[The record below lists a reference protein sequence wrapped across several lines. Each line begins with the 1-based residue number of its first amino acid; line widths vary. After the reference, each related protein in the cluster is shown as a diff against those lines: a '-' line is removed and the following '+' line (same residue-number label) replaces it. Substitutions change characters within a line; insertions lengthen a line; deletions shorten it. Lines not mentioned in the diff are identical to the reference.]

1 MPHCALTIDSSA
13 SSALAVEDEIVQWL
27 SSQVDEATGSVP
39 LYEDPDFSAE
49 PTSLYFDPSKLPD
62 YVPQNGDS
70 SEAANQVFWYR
81 PTEYSEDPDYFKSAT
96 GCGVLREGLLN
107 DAWLLGVFA
116 AVALHPDNLVENLFV
131 SESLHAF
138 KQFGVFTCRFYK
150 DDAWVPVTTDTR
162 VPYSMELQPEDKAS
176 GAGSAF
182 SPPGS
187 VLYGGSANKNEV
199 FIPLLEKAYAKLHG
213 SYQALDEKHGGGIG
227 GNAGTSSGRILEAF
241 LDCTGGSAHRVD
253 LQYERVR
260 QLQFDQ
266 ATAGNPAA
274 AGSSPLT
281 LLWKQLLRYKRKKCI
296 LTAQL
301 RQLSFNSHDVT
312 AMGIVKNRQY
322 VIQHVTEVGLLSS
335 GGSGPGGSGAT
346 NQQGAEEVL
355 RFVKLKTVWGRGMWK
370 GEWSNDD
377 SKWEE
382 HAQIEQAMRSD
393 PRCEFSRSGHDGCF
407 WMLWEDLLDTFTEL
421 FVVHVFQPDVRQYS
435 VRGDWV
441 GTTAAGAPVKTPVPS
456 SPAPPP
462 TAGGDDHHHNSQHSP
477 SHSFRS
483 KEIPIEKTRWG
494 WLHDADPNWHR
505 NPQFKLSVP
514 PESISTG
521 NREMTVDKSVH
532 GVLVS
537 LTQRDFRLYG
547 GDNYAINFA
556 LLREKLTLATASS
569 NDPPPA
575 IWEFKRSHVVAEA
588 HSYETSTSI
597 DWLSGAAPAT
607 PGTPATPS
615 LSHPATPMA
624 GVVANATGVGASP
637 GSSGGQPKTLPE
649 RELVKEDVTLA
660 PGAAYYLVPYTTNP
674 KVEMEFFLRVVAPQ
688 PIRVE
693 RVPPIMSVIRTGR
706 WRADDGSISNDANAA
721 PAGGTSSTGEMANAG
736 GPLLML
742 PLPQAHTPG
751 EENPAWCQNP
761 QFWVR
766 FAERSPRELRRLR
779 KLLSTKAHVTI
790 KVVLRKTSHR
800 ASLGTKTRHQRE
812 AAKDRAN
819 LVGITAVRATPTI
832 STPPVVVGGSGSSA
846 ATQLRAH
853 AKGQKTN
860 FLGEIVDSPFA
871 KASAISEGLIRGTK
885 SKNNQKTKNAEA
897 DDLDDD
903 YEAPEQAEAGA
914 VGTNFP
920 TPKFVVKPT
929 EWCRLSSY
937 SSLASA
943 CLYLRKVPKEWL
955 LASDSPS
962 AVNSS
967 GGGGLLLV
975 PTLGEPGAEGSFELQ
990 VDCDFPLLVNEL
1002 PKGAGAVQSIP
1013 GEWTATKSGGCHL
1026 HPDWRQNP
1034 KFYLQMQGVRPTKV
1048 RITLTRSE
1056 REWKSRCQ
1064 RDSVGTMIGFYL
1076 FRGGSGK
1083 LMRPG
1088 DSSADGDSGST
1099 THPIVINGR
1108 SWSETDFVPLHSV
1121 SSPPELV
1128 LSAAAKGGYVIVP
1141 ATYEP
1146 GRLGKFVL
1154 SVQCDT
1160 EFTLTCDAE

>member
-1 MPHCALTIDSSA
+1 MQFTNRRVVSLDQNRSSSRVSIMPRRTLAIDSS
-13 SSALAVEDEIVQWL
+13 SSALAVEDEVIQWL
-27 SSQVDEATGSVP
+27 SGQIDETTGSVP
-39 LYEDPDFSAE
+39 LYEDPDFPPEIS
-49 PTSLYFDPSKLPD
+49 SLYFDPNKLPD
-62 YVPQNGDS
+62 YVPQQSRES
-70 SEAANQVFWYR
+70 SGHVFWYR
-81 PTEYSEDPDYFKSAT
+81 PTEYAEDPDYFKNST
-96 GCGVLREGLLN
+96 GCGDLREGLLN

-116 AVALHPDNLVENLFV
+116 AVALHPDNLIENLFV
-131 SESLHAF
+131 SESLQNF
-138 KQFGVFTCRFYK
+138 KQFGVFTCRFFK
-150 DDAWVPVTTDTR
+150 DDNWVPVTTDTR
-162 VPYSMELQPEDKAS
+162 IPYSMELQPEDKVSS
-176 GAGSAF
+176 GGGSTFSPGSA
-182 SPPGS
+182 
-187 VLYGGSANKNEV
+187 LYGSSVNRSEV
-199 FIPLLEKAYAKLHG
+199 FILFLEKAYAKLHG
-213 SYQALDEKHGGGIG
+213 SYQVLDEKYGGGIG
-227 GNAGTSSGRILEAF
+227 GSAGTSSGRILEAF

-253 LQYERVR
+253 LQQERIK

-266 ATAGNPAA
+266 ATAGNSSAA
-274 AGSSPLT
+274 ASSPSI
-281 LLWKQLLRYKRKKCI
+281 LLWKQLLRYKKKKCI
-296 LTAQL
+296 LTTQL
-301 RQLSFNSHDVT
+301 RQLSFNAQDVT

-322 VIQHVTEVGLLSS
+322 VILHVTEVGLPSGQ
-335 GGSGPGGSGAT
+335 GGSASR
-346 NQQGAEEVL
+346 EEVL

-382 HAQIEQAMRSD
+382 HTQVEQVMRSD

-407 WMLWEDLLDTFTEL
+407 WMVWEDLLDTFTEL
-421 FVVHVFQPDVRQYS
+421 FVVHIFQPEDRQYS

-441 GTTAAGAPVKTPVPS
+441 GTTAAGAPVKMPV
-456 SPAPPP
+456 P
-462 TAGGDDHHHNSQHSP
+462 TAGDDHNSSP
-477 SHSFRS
+477 HPGRS
-483 KEIPIEKTRWG
+483 KEILIEKTRWG

-505 NPQFKLSVP
+505 NPQFKLTVP
-514 PESISTG
+514 LESLSTG
-521 NREMTVDKSVH
+521 NDKTVDKSVNS
-532 GVLVS
+532 VLLS

-547 GDNYAINFA
+547 GDNYAINFV
-556 LLREKLTLATASS
+556 LLREKLTLATAAS

-588 HSYETSTSI
+588 HSYETSSAI
-597 DWLSGAAPAT
+597 DLPPA
-607 PGTPATPS
+607 TPATPA

-624 GVVANATGVGASP
+624 GVVANAAGMSAPVT
-637 GSSGGQPKTLPE
+637 SGQSKTLPE
-649 RELVKEDVTLA
+649 RELVKEDVTIA
-660 PGAAYYLVPYTTNP
+660 PGAAYYLIPYTTNP

-688 PIRVE
+688 PVRVE

-706 WRADDGSISNDANAA
+706 WRADDGAANNDTNNTS
-721 PAGGTSSTGEMANAG
+721 GGTSSTGEMANAG
-736 GPLLML
+736 GPLLTL
-742 PLPQAHTPG
+742 PLPQSHVVG
-751 EENPAWCQNP
+751 KENPAWCQNP

-779 KLLSTKAHVTI
+779 KLLSAKAHVTI

-800 ASLGTKTRHQRE
+800 ASLGNKSRQQRE

-819 LVGITAVRATPTI
+819 LVGITAVRAPPTI
-832 STPPVVVGGSGSSA
+832 STVSVVVGGSGSSA

-860 FLGEIVDSPFA
+860 FLGEIVDSPFTKAVAVSDNLVQGA
-871 KASAISEGLIRGTK
+871 KSR
-885 SKNNQKTKNAEA
+885 NQKAEKTIA

-903 YEAPEQAEAGA
+903 TEAPEQAEPGSLS
-914 VGTNFP
+914 GNFP
-920 TPKFVVKPT
+920 TPKLVVKPT

-937 SSLASA
+937 SSPASA

-975 PTLGEPGAEGSFELQ
+975 PTLGEAGAEGSFELQ
-990 VDCDFPLLVNEL
+990 VDSDFPLLVDEL
-1002 PKGAGAVQSIP
+1002 PKGAGAVQSMP
-1013 GEWTATKSGGCHL
+1013 GEWTPTKSGGCHL

-1034 KFYLQMQGVRPTKV
+1034 KFYLQIQGVRPTKV

-1056 REWKSRCQ
+1056 REWKTRCQ

-1083 LMRPG
+1083 LMRPAEEG
-1088 DSSADGDSGST
+1088 DSNSN
-1099 THPIVINGR
+1099 PIVINGR
-1108 SWSETDFVPLHSV
+1108 PWSETDFVPLHSV
-1121 SSPPELV
+1121 SSPPDLV
-1128 LSAAAKGGYVIVP
+1128 LSAAAKGGYVVVP
-1141 ATYEP
+1141 TTYEP

>member
-1 MPHCALTIDSSA
+1 MPQRGLTFESSA
-13 SSALAVEDEIVQWL
+13 SSALAVEDEVIQWL
-27 SSQVDEATGSVP
+27 SSQADDSTGCVP
-39 LYEDPDFSAE
+39 LYEDPDFAAE
-49 PTSLYFDPSKLPD
+49 VSSLYFDPSKLPD
-62 YVPQNGDS
+62 YVPQQSGES
-70 SEAANQVFWYR
+70 GVHWYR
-81 PTEYSEDPDYFKSAT
+81 PTEFSEDPDYFKSSS

-150 DDAWVPVTTDTR
+150 DDHWVSVTTDTR
-162 VPYSMELQPEDKAS
+162 VPYSTELQPEDKA
-176 GAGSAF
+176 
-182 SPPGS
+182 
-187 VLYGGSANKNEV
+187 SANKNEV
-199 FIPLLEKAYAKLHG
+199 FIPFLEKAYAKLHG
-213 SYQALDEKHGGGIG
+213 SYQALDEKYGGGVG
-227 GNAGTSSGRILEAF
+227 GSAGTSSGRILEAF

-253 LQYERVR
+253 LQLERVK

-266 ATAGNPAA
+266 ATAGDPAA
-274 AGSSPLT
+274 AASSPSM
-281 LLWKQLLRYKRKKCI
+281 LLWKQLLRYKRRKCI
-296 LTAQL
+296 LTTQL
-301 RQLSFNSHDVT
+301 RQLSFNAHDVT
-312 AMGIVKNRQY
+312 AMGVVKNRQY
-322 VIQHVTEVGLLSS
+322 IIQHVTELGLPSA
-335 GGSGPGGSGAT
+335 GGSGPGGSS
-346 NQQGAEEVL
+346 NEQGAEEML
-355 RFVKLKTVWGRGMWK
+355 RFVKLKTAWGRGMWK

-421 FVVHVFQPDVRQYS
+421 FVVHVFPPDARQYS

-441 GTTAAGAPVKTPVPS
+441 GTSAAGAFVKAP

-462 TAGGDDHHHNSQHSP
+462 TAGGDDHHHNALHSP
-477 SHSFRS
+477 GHLSRS
-483 KEIPIEKTRWG
+483 KEMPIEKTRWG

-514 PESISTG
+514 LESMSSG
-521 NREMTVDKSVH
+521 NGETSVDKSVT
-532 GVLVS
+532 GVLLS

-547 GDNYAINFA
+547 GDNYAINFV

-588 HSYETSTSI
+588 HSYENSASAI
-597 DWLSGAAPAT
+597 DWSGVVAPAT

-615 LSHPATPMA
+615 LSHPATPMT
-624 GVVANATGVGASP
+624 GVANTGGLTA
-637 GSSGGQPKTLPE
+637 SSGGSGGQAKTLPE
-649 RELVKEDVTLA
+649 RELVKEDVTLS

-688 PIRVE
+688 PVRVE

-706 WRADDGSISNDANAA
+706 WRADDGAAANADASAA
-721 PAGGTSSTGEMANAG
+721 PAGGSSSTGEMANAG

-742 PLPQAHTPG
+742 PLPHAHVAG

-779 KLLSTKAHVTI
+779 KLLSTKAHVAI

-800 ASLGTKTRHQRE
+800 ASLGNKSRQQRE

-819 LVGITAVRATPTI
+819 LVGITAVRAAPSVATPSI
-832 STPPVVVGGSGSSA
+832 VVGGSGSSA

-871 KASAISEGLIRGTK
+871 KATAISEGLIRGTK
-885 SKNNQKTKNAEA
+885 SRNNQQAERTDV

-903 YEAPEQAEAGA
+903 VEAPVQAEAGDV
-914 VGTNFP
+914 VGNFP
-920 TPKFVVKPT
+920 TPKLVVKPT

-937 SSLASA
+937 TSPASA

-990 VDCDFPLLVNEL
+990 VDCDFPLLIDEL
-1002 PKGAGAVQSIP
+1002 PKGAGAVQSMP

-1076 FRGGSGK
+1076 FRSGSGK
-1083 LMRPG
+1083 LNRPG
-1088 DSSADGDSGST
+1088 DSTADGDSAAT
-1099 THPIVINGR
+1099 THPIVVNGR
-1108 SWSETDFVPLHSV
+1108 LWSETDFVPLHTV
-1121 SSPPELV
+1121 CSPPELV
-1128 LSAAAKGGYVIVP
+1128 LSSAAKGGYVIVP

-1160 EFTLTCDAE
+1160 EFTLSGDSEA